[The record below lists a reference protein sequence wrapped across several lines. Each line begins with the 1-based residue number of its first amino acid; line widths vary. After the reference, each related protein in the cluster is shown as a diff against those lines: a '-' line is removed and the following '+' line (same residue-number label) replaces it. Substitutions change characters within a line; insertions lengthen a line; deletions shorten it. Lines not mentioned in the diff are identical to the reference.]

1 MDSPLKPAFKQSKRI
16 KGKTVKNER
25 KTSNNIEFV
34 DNEDE
39 EKVKKMMM
47 KS

>member
-34 DNEDE
+34 DNEDDDE
-39 EKVKKMMM
+39 EKEKK
-47 KS
+47 

>member
-1 MDSPLKPAFKQSKRI
+1 MDSPLKPAIKQSKRI

-34 DNEDE
+34 DNEDDDE
-39 EKVKKMMM
+39 EKEKKWW
-47 KS
+47 